1 MRRLIPLNA
10 VRAFEAA
17 ARHTSLT
24 AAAAELHVTSTA
36 ISHHVRALEDF
47 LQVRLFRRKGSRI
60 FLTHE
65 GRLCLGALTD
75 GLDRLEAALDL
86 LSRDRQQQKLSVCT
100 SPVFASRWLLPRLR
114 RFTLEHPGLDLDLTV
129 TMDQQRF
136 GDDGI
141 DVAIRYTR
149 GSHPD
154 RRTERLMEEELFP
167 VCAPALLAAAPAGA
181 DDALARLPLIH
192 DDTLEAVS
200 LFPSWRRYLETT
212 GITRVDAGGGGLRFN
227 NHGLAIDAALDGWG
241 VLIGRSRLVGALLAE
256 GRLVRVGEAPAYPVH
271 FHYYVVSRRKQ
282 TSAIAGR
289 FREWLMAEAA
299 GTAA

>member
-47 LQVRLFRRKGSRI
+47 LQVKLFRRKGSRI

-86 LSRDRQQQKLSVCT
+86 LSRDRQEQKLSVCT

-114 RFTLEHPGLDLDLTV
+114 RFTLEHPGLDLDLSV

-136 GDDGI
+136 GDDAI

-154 RRTERLMEEELFP
+154 RRTERLMEEEIFP
-167 VCAPALLAAAPAGA
+167 VCAPSLLAAVPTGM
-181 DDALARLPLIH
+181 DHPLARLPLIH

-200 LFPSWRRYLETT
+200 LFPSWRRYLEAT
-212 GITRVDAGGGGLRFN
+212 GITRVDAGGGLRFN
-227 NHGLAIDAALDGWG
+227 NSGLAIDAALDGWG
-241 VLIGRSRLVGALLAE
+241 ALIGRSRLIEGLLAE
-256 GRLVRVGEAPAYPVH
+256 GQLVRVGDALPYPVR

-289 FREWLMAEAA
+289 FREWLLAEAGMA
-299 GTAA
+299 P